1 MIVCL
6 VECVFGLFGYTLN
19 VLHFLLNIF
28 NCEDKRLPSFVFFVT
43 VGQYSIF
50 YSFKVL
56 FVVAILERR
65 ARLLLV
71 QLWFQYATCVF
82 LLIDAAFALAA
93 DLGGYHEENVYC
105 RRDPPLIR
113 IVAVTSLIFLFV
125 QLYLR
130 AMTVP
135 VYNFIS
141 DTRKFRKVL
150 QNSKSRYRKRVY
162 FSYCSMMHEDL
173 KKEHKEKRLE
183 AQKVSMREKQEEA
196 FRKLQLKR
204 NVTFITI
211 DGEDSSTECASTSAL
226 IPAPV
231 CCTPSSS
238 LSNVTVLSRE
248 VPPPYHHLGKRKL
261 QPAKKRPAKKRKCF
275 ENNDPEEQFLIR
287 RPSHRTRKGAVKVQ
301 LEVDRETARILLKE
315 KVRNGTIP
323 NGGSR

>member
-6 VECVFGLFGYTLN
+6 VECVFGLFGYTFN

-56 FVVAILERR
+56 FIVAILERR

-105 RRDPPLIR
+105 QRDPPLIR

-135 VYNFIS
+135 VYNFVS

-162 FSYCSMMHEDL
+162 FSYCSMMHEDV
-173 KKEHKEKRLE
+173 KKENKEKRLE
-183 AQKVSMREKQEEA
+183 AQKTSMREKQEEA
-196 FRKLQLKR
+196 FRKLQLRR

-211 DGEDSSTECASTSAL
+211 EGEDSPTESASAPAPT
-226 IPAPV
+226 PAPV
-231 CCTPSSS
+231 CGTPSSS

-248 VPPPYHHLGKRKL
+248 VPPPSLHLGKRKL
-261 QPAKKRPAKKRKCF
+261 KSPKKRPAKKRKYF
-275 ENNDPEEQFLIR
+275 ETNDPEEQLLIR
-287 RPSHRTRKGAVKVQ
+287 RPSHKTRKGAVRVQ
-301 LEVDRETARILLKE
+301 LEVDRETARVLLKE
-315 KVRNGTIP
+315 KLRNGTIP